1 VCNSDNN
8 SFAGPV
14 SPNIIFVVNDAGN
27 AAKACLVT
35 FDLKM
40 FPFHTVAKTT
50 FGKIFSVNSI
60 SGLNNFDI
68 LPLKI
73 GKISHIT
80 PVSMNNKSVKSHP
93 VSPTR
98 LEMASGEKRSDK
110 PGGPSVQAKITR

>member
-27 AAKACLVT
+27 AAKTCLVT
-35 FDLKM
+35 FDLKT

-50 FGKIFSVNSI
+50 FGKIFSVTSI

-68 LPLKI
+68 FLPTIAKN
-73 GKISHIT
+73 SHIT
-80 PVSMNNKSVKSHP
+80 PESMTNKIVKSHP
-93 VSPTR
+93 VRPTR
-98 LEMASGEKRSDK
+98 LEMGSGQKR
-110 PGGPSVQAKITR
+110 